1 LLLLMPLSFVQKITE
16 PFLFKHHLV
25 LDKLPESILERI
37 RERFIRR
44 TFSDGEVLFRQ
55 GHYAKGA
62 YFLRSG
68 LVKIAQSTPQGQR
81 QIIYVYTVGDL
92 VGYRHLMSAEAYP
105 MEATAVGILE
115 ADFIPA
121 DYFIQLLREEPLF
134 AHNLLIALS
143 QEFSVWVNRMTFF
156 LRYPVRTRLAI
167 CLLTLYKQYSVAGH
181 QPPAIVFSRTD
192 LADFVGATLETT
204 VRTLSEFR
212 EKGWLESKGRRIFLT
227 APEELAAGAVSI

>member
-1 LLLLMPLSFVQKITE
+1 MPLSFVQKITE
-16 PFLFKHHLV
+16 PFLFKHHVV
-25 LDKLPESILERI
+25 LENLPESILVRI
-37 RERFIRR
+37 HERFKPR

-55 GHYAKGA
+55 GNYAKGA
-62 YFLRSG
+62 CFLRSG

-92 VGYRHLMSAEAYP
+92 VGYRHLLSSEAYS
-105 MEATAVGILE
+105 MEATAVGRVDV
-115 ADFIPA
+115 DFIPA
-121 DYFIQLLREEPLF
+121 ELFVQLVREEPLF

-167 CLLTLYKQYSVAGH
+167 CLLTLYKQYAVAGH

-212 EKGWLESKGRRIFLT
+212 DKGWLESKGRRILLT
-227 APEELAAGAVSI
+227 APEELANAAGSI